1 MSRIANQIA
10 SDISNL
16 TDTKTSTVYN
26 PSHDDYVTVNDYE
39 SLIDDIANHL
49 KTDSR
54 IHYLFTIDDMYLIYK
69 NFKNNSYIIIEMY
82 DDEVYGGD
90 YFEFRYVYCE
100 TLDRFAQII
109 KLY

>member
-16 TDTKTSTVYN
+16 RNTKTSIIYN
-26 PSHDDYVTVNDYE
+26 PTHHDFVAINDNDK
-39 SLIDDIANHL
+39 LINDISMFVKA
-49 KTDSR
+49 DSG
-54 IHYLFTIDDMYLIYK
+54 IHYLFSIDDLYMVYK

-90 YFEFRYVYCE
+90 YFEFRYIYCE
-100 TLDRFAQII
+100 SVDHFAEII

>member
-16 TDTKTSTVYN
+16 TDTKTSIIYN
-26 PSHDDYVTVNDYE
+26 PSHNDYLSINDCD
-39 SLIDDIANHL
+39 SLIDDIAMFM
-49 KTDSR
+49 KADSR
-54 IHYLFTIDDMYLIYK
+54 IHYLFSIDDIYLIYK

-100 TLDRFAQII
+100 TFDRFERII

>member
-16 TDTKTSTVYN
+16 TNTKTSIIYN
-26 PSHDDYVTVNDYE
+26 PTHNDYITISDYD
-39 SLIDDIANHL
+39 SLIDDISILMKA
-49 KTDSR
+49 DCG
-54 IHYLFTIDDMYLIYK
+54 IHYLFSIDDMYMVYK
-69 NFKNNSYIIIEMY
+69 KFQNNSYIIIEMY

-100 TLDRFAQII
+100 SIDRFAQVI